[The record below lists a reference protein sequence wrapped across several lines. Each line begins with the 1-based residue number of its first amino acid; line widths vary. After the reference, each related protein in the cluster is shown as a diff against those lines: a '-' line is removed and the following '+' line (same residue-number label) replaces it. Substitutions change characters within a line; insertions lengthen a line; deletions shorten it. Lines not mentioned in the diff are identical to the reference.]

1 MQKILNHTIWTTHA
15 LLLARILMGALF
27 IISGVQKFQHIEMVT
42 GYIGSAG
49 LPAAVALA
57 WLAAALE
64 VLAGAAIIA
73 GYYFKEAALILMVFV
88 VLASFIFHSPSTW
101 SGEMGQMQQMMFLK
115 NMAIAA
121 GLLFMAAHGSGNTW
135 KLKLGK

>member
-27 IISGVQKFQHIEMVT
+27 VISGVQKFQNIEMVT

-49 LPAAVALA
+49 LPAAALLA

-64 VLAGAAIIA
+64 VLAGVAIMV
-73 GYYFKEAALILMVFV
+73 GYYFKEAALALVVFV
-88 VLASFIFHSPSTW
+88 VLASFIFHNPSTW
-101 SGEMGQMQQMMFLK
+101 DGEGGQMQQMMFLK

-121 GLLFMAAHGSGNTW
+121 GLLFMAAHGAGNTW

>member
-1 MQKILNHTIWTTHA
+1 MNKILNHAIWNTHA

-27 IISGVQKFQHIEMVT
+27 VISGVQKFQGLDGVT

-49 LPAAVALA
+49 LPAAGLLA
-57 WLAAALE
+57 WLTAILE
-64 VLAGAAIIA
+64 VAAGVAIIL
-73 GYYFKEAALILMVFV
+73 GHYFKEAALVLAAFV
-88 VLASFIFHSPSTW
+88 LLASFIFHNPNMW
-101 SGEMGQMQQMMFLK
+101 AENMMQQTMFLK
-115 NMAIAA
+115 NMAIVA